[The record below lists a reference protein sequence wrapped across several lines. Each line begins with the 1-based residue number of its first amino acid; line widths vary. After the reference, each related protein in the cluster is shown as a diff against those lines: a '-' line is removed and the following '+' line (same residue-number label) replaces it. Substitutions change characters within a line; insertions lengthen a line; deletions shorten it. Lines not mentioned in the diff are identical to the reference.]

1 MNKRSRTRIA
11 VFCLGVCA
19 AAAAHAV
26 ERVAALHSDIRIA
39 PNGELRITETIELQ
53 TGPRD
58 AHNGIARE
66 FTSDYRDRAGNR
78 VKAPLV
84 VEKVL
89 RNGRPEPYALQREAR
104 AMRLRTGQSKRPLAR
119 GKHVFEITYRT
130 ARQVGFFQSHDELY
144 WDVGG
149 GWPFAFERLSAE
161 VSFERPV
168 PAGEMKLG
176 ARTGRP
182 DAGGEDY
189 HAFVR
194 EGSAAFRAT
203 RPLGARERLTIVVGF
218 PKGVVAQPTLP
229 ERAAWYLAAN
239 PGVPV
244 GGGIFAGMLGFL
256 LVVRVRLKRADAVPA
271 TGGVPEGVGPGGVRF
286 IARKRYDERCL
297 AAALLGLQSRG
308 FLSLRQY
315 GERLLLERTGA
326 WVDWFPGEEELARR
340 LFRDEDEVKIR
351 RHGRT
356 LEEAG
361 RRLSR
366 ELRRTFQ
373 RREWSRHGSFVL
385 AGAGIGALGILAM
398 VALEAPH
405 VPLMVIA
412 GASALSLLAFALWL
426 LPVCTRRGNAHRAAI
441 EQLRARLAD
450 GAPESPEERASL
462 EPYAFALDIDWAK
475 GLDLS
480 APAPGKA
487 PERPMRPL
495 RHTRSAV
502 A

>member
-1 MNKRSRTRIA
+1 VNKRSRTRIA
-11 VFCLGVCA
+11 VVCLGVCA

-39 PNGELRITETIELQ
+39 PSGELRITETIELQ

-58 AHNGIARE
+58 AHSGIVRE
-66 FTSDYRDRAGNR
+66 FASDYRDRAGNR
-78 VKAPLV
+78 VRAPLV
-84 VEKVL
+84 VDKVL
-89 RNGRPEPYALQREAR
+89 RNGRPEPYALEREAR
-104 AMRLRTGQSKRPLAR
+104 AMRLRTGQANRPLAR
-119 GKHVFEITYRT
+119 GKHVFEISYRT
-130 ARQVGFFQSHDELY
+130 ARQVGFSQSHDELY

-168 PAGEMKLG
+168 PAGEMKLS
-176 ARTGRP
+176 ARTGRA
-182 DAGGEDY
+182 DALGEDY

-203 RPLGARERLTIVVGF
+203 RPLGARERLAIVVGF

-244 GGGIFAGMLGFL
+244 GGGIFAAMLAFL
-256 LVVRVRLKRADAVPA
+256 LVVRIRLKRADALPA
-271 TGGVPEGVGPGGVRF
+271 TGAVPEGVGPAGVRF
-286 IARKRYDERCL
+286 IARNRYDERCL

-308 FLSLRQY
+308 FLRLHDY
-315 GERLLLERTGA
+315 GERLRLERTGA
-326 WVDWFPGEEELARR
+326 WVDWLPGEEELARR

-366 ELRRTFQ
+366 ELRRTFL

-405 VPLMVIA
+405 VPLMVIG
-412 GASALSLLAFALWL
+412 GASALSLLAFAFWL
-426 LPVCTRRGNAHRAAI
+426 LPVCTRRGNGHRAAI
-441 EQLRARLAD
+441 EALRGRLAE
-450 GAPESPEERASL
+450 GAPESEEERSSL

-475 GLDLS
+475 GLELS
-480 APAPGKA
+480 ATAQDKA

-495 RHTRSAV
+495 RHSRSA
-502 A
+502 AA